1 MIFVYEKII
10 PTEKQINQLYSLLK
24 NRKHSISH
32 EKLPSSKIHKK
43 FVLENPYVELYLIY
57 KKNHILGSI
66 YIQSDNSIGM
76 DLKEPAKSDVIEAI
90 SFIKDNHKPLF
101 PIKSVRR
108 GEFYIN
114 ISPNNL
120 NMIKILNELNK
131 IEIQRSF
138 LV

>member
-1 MIFVYEKII
+1 
-10 PTEKQINQLYSLLK
+10 
-24 NRKHSISH
+24 
-32 EKLPSSKIHKK
+32 
-43 FVLENPYVELYLIY
+43 
-57 KKNHILGSI
+57 
-66 YIQSDNSIGM
+66 M

-90 SFIKDNHKPLF
+90 SFIKDNHQPHF
-101 PIKSVRR
+101 PNKSVRR

-131 IEIQRSF
+131 IEFQRSF